1 MLDQPAFAR
10 KALEMEGVMYRVACG
25 MLRNDADRHDA
36 MQQAL
41 LKAWE
46 KRHTLRDEA
55 LFDTWLIRILIN
67 ACKGICRKQR
77 RMIPMEQLPETPASP
92 PDLSVTDAVE
102 RLPEK
107 QRVVVMLHYLE
118 GLPTEE
124 IARLLRIPGSTV
136 RGRLSSARQS
146 LRLQLSEEEETP

>member
-1 MLDQPAFAR
+1 
-10 KALEMEGVMYRVACG
+10 
-25 MLRNDADRHDA
+25 
-36 MQQAL
+36 
-41 LKAWE
+41 
-46 KRHTLRDEA
+46 
-55 LFDTWLIRILIN
+55 
-67 ACKGICRKQR
+67 
-77 RMIPMEQLPETPASP
+77 MIPMEQLPETPASP